1 MNKIFKFF
9 IYLFFI
15 ITSFII
21 FLSTIGIET
30 TKFNNQ
36 IQKIVKNLD
45 SEIDIELKKVK
56 ILLDPINLKIKAK
69 TIGSNL
75 IIGDSVVETENI
87 KTNISIESF
96 IKKDFLIKN
105 LYISSKSVQIK
116 DLISFARKIR
126 NTPELYLL
134 EKKLKKGF
142 LIFDLNLEFD
152 NSGKLKE
159 NFKLTGFIRDTNIR
173 ISENLI
179 FNKINMIF
187 DLNSKSSQ
195 FKDIKFNFN
204 DIPITSQKIL
214 IKKLNDNLFVEGH
227 LENRKFSIDKKFL
240 DRFLKKFNLINI
252 DLSSKNEFSFIIHNK
267 FQIKD
272 LKISSKLKIQNL
284 KLKNAFD
291 LKGFLPNI
299 NNEINFSDHSI
310 DLNYAEKNFSIK
322 GSGNIFLQN
331 KKDFIKYNIFK
342 NENNLKFETNLN
354 VEQNPISIGFLGY
367 EKKKDS
373 KATIGFNGN
382 YYFGKKV
389 LIKNFS
395 LKEDKNLILVKD
407 LLLDKNLKFQNF
419 KKIHLDYFDKDMRE
433 NNLTLISKKK
443 TINVMGSKF
452 NANTLIEKLIN
463 GVKSKNTII
472 NKKIDL
478 KINIEQ
484 VFLDKEYIVNN
495 LIGNIELK
503 NDEIL
508 NANLNANFSKFKK
521 FKFTVNSKNNEKVT
535 TLYSDEASPLIKR
548 YKFIKGF
555 KNGSLDFYSSKKQN
569 NTISNLK
576 IYDFKLKEL
585 PILTKILTLASL
597 QGIADILSG
606 EGITFDEFE
615 MNFSNIDELTKIEEM
630 YAIGPA
636 ISILMD
642 GYIEKN
648 KLVSLRGSLVPA
660 TTINKAIGNIPIL
673 GKILVGS
680 KTGEGVFGV
689 SFKIKGPPKNL
700 ETTVNPIKTLTPRF
714 ITRTLEKI
722 KIN

>member
-722 KIN
+722 KKN